1 MTAALSNA
9 NTPDAAGY
17 ETGVIDTWSRPVR
30 DDIAAAH
37 EHFLEA
43 ANASSERD
51 LLRHLAPVAATTEA
65 RFVVLCSVTSC
76 DNDSAVSIRLVCGT
90 TNPIDDVQ
98 QQAIANAAR
107 EIATGS
113 TMQMRRRS
121 STPAECLVALAVPGQ
136 VGQCLIAWFDRTEV
150 IPQTSFLTLQAVAA
164 QISTWRATQD
174 AAAKDAAA
182 LRMAALIEL
191 IGRIE
196 TAQTPAEACRL
207 LVDELQD
214 YLGCQQVVVG
224 LCRDDGSRCHVAAI
238 SNVDAFSANG
248 DKARTAQAGLQET
261 IVRDKLSTWPAPDDG
276 SRYGLKALEQ
286 YALACQAELVIGS
299 PLRDDQGTVRGAW
312 LIAGPAEA
320 LRHDGVQTLLRAAST
335 SIASA
340 LQLLDRAQ
348 SGWIAG
354 LLKSLVQSI
363 RQRRGQAVLVVLAMA
378 VAAMFVSVP
387 HRVKC
392 DCQLEPVTRRF
403 VAAPFAGPLKET
415 CVKPGDL
422 VTRGQL
428 LAYMDGRE
436 IRWELAG
443 VQADLYR
450 AAKEHTGHVASH
462 EAGEAE
468 VARYEVDRLRSREQL
483 LKARDQDL
491 EIRSPVDGIVVSGDL
506 KDVEGMPLKVG
517 ETLFEVAPLNSMIVE
532 VAIPEDDMAC
542 VRSGMPVRIILDAFP
557 LHPFQ
562 AEIDRVHPRAE
573 LRDKENVFVAEV
585 RLDNSRRTLRPGMQG
600 SARVNAGR
608 APLGWI
614 LFHRPIAAALQ
625 WLGW

>member
-9 NTPDAAGY
+9 QTRDAVVYG
-17 ETGVIDTWSRPVR
+17 TGVTETWSGPTR

-65 RFVVLCSVTSC
+65 RFVVLCSVTPC

-121 STPAECLVALAVPGQ
+121 STPADCLVALAVPGQ
-136 VGQCLIAWFDRTEV
+136 AGLSLIAWLDRAAA
-150 IPQTSFLTLQAVAA
+150 IRQTALLTLQAITAV
-164 QISTWRATQD
+164 ISAWRATR
-174 AAAKDAAA
+174 AAATTEAAA
-182 LRMAALIEL
+182 VRIAALTEL
-191 IGRIE
+191 RGRIE
-196 TAQTPAEACRL
+196 TTQTPAEACQL
-207 LVDELQD
+207 LADEFQN

-224 LCRDDGSRCHVAAI
+224 LCRDGSSRCHVEAI
-238 SNVDAFSANG
+238 SNVDTFQPNG
-248 DKARTAQAGLQET
+248 DKARTAQAGLQEA
-261 IVRDKLSTWPAPDDG
+261 IVRDSLSVWPAAG
-276 SRYGLKALEQ
+276 AGNRHALKALEQ
-286 YALACQAELVIGS
+286 YALECQAELVIGL
-299 PLRDDQGTVRGAW
+299 PLRDDQGTVQGAW
-312 LIAGPAEA
+312 LIAGPASI
-320 LRHDGVQTLLRAAST
+320 LRHDDVQALLCGAST

-340 LQLLDRAQ
+340 LQLLGRAQ
-348 SGWIAG
+348 AGWIGG
-354 LLKSLVQSI
+354 LLKRLLSFI
-363 RQRRGQAVLVVLAMA
+363 RQRRGQAVLAVVAMA

-392 DCQLEPVTRRF
+392 DCQLEPVIRRF

-422 VTRGQL
+422 VTKGQL
-428 LAYMDGRE
+428 LARMDGRE

-491 EIRSPVDGIVVSGDL
+491 EIRSPMDGIIVSGDL
-506 KDVEGMPLKVG
+506 KEVEGMPLKVG

-562 AEIDRVHPRAE
+562 AEINRVHPRAE

-600 SARVNAGR
+600 SARVSAGR